1 MAKHK
6 GIFTSIS
13 RTKNGKLML
22 DNQALRHYNKTNIN
36 GDLKMK
42 DILQDVVAHTHA
54 LGFLSLVKVSNEE
67 GTSIDSM
74 AEDRSVILTG
84 TTASPVAEFKGTFGM
99 PNLDK
104 LALHLKNP
112 EYKDNAKIDVVE
124 AERNG
129 DTIPTH
135 IHFENAAGDFEN
147 DYRFMNKAIIEE
159 KLKTVKFKGA
169 TWEVS
174 VQPSMASIA
183 RMKLMSAA
191 HSEEPTFNVKTRDGN
206 LVFSFGDASTHA
218 GEFVFQ
224 HGIEGTLAHTWSW
237 PVAQVQ
243 AILNLDGDA
252 TMSISDQGAMKISIN
267 SGMATY
273 DYILPAQSK

>member
-1 MAKHK
+1 
-6 GIFTSIS
+6 
-13 RTKNGKLML
+13 
-22 DNQALRHYNKTNIN
+22 
-36 GDLKMK
+36 MK
-42 DILQDVVAHTHA
+42 DILQDVVAKTHS
-54 LGFLSLVKVSNEE
+54 LGFLSLVKVTGGETTTFE
-67 GTSIDSM
+67 SM
-74 AEDRSVILTG
+74 AEDRSVILTAE
-84 TTASPVAEFKGTFGM
+84 TTSNVASGTFGM

-112 EYKDNAKIDVVE
+112 EYQKDAKIDVVQ

-129 DTIPTH
+129 ETIPTH

-169 TWEVS
+169 SWAVTF
-174 VQPSMASIA
+174 QPSMASIA

-191 HSEEPTFNVKTRDGN
+191 HTEEPTFNVKTTDSN

-243 AILNLDGDA
+243 AILGLDGDA
-252 TMSISDQGAMKISIN
+252 TMSISDQGAMMISVD
-267 SGMATY
+267 SGMAKY

>member
-1 MAKHK
+1 
-6 GIFTSIS
+6 
-13 RTKNGKLML
+13 
-22 DNQALRHYNKTNIN
+22 
-36 GDLKMK
+36 MK

-54 LGFLSLVKVSNEE
+54 LGFLALVKVSNDEN
-67 GTSIDSM
+67 TTIDAM
-74 AEDRSVILTG
+74 AEDRSVILSG
-84 TTASPVAEFKGTFGM
+84 TTHSPVGEFDGTFGM

-104 LALHLKNP
+104 LSLHLKNP
-112 EYKDNAKIDVVE
+112 EYQKDAKIDVVK

-129 DTIPTH
+129 EVIPTH
-135 IHFENAAGDFEN
+135 IHFENATGDFEN

-169 TWEVS
+169 AWNVTFN
-174 VQPSMASIA
+174 PSMASIA

-191 HSEEPTFNVKTRDGN
+191 HSEEPTFNVLTKDGN

-243 AILNLDGDA
+243 AILNLDGEL
-252 TMSISDQGAMKISIN
+252 TMSISDQGAMMITVD
-267 SGMATY
+267 SGMAKY

>member
-1 MAKHK
+1 
-6 GIFTSIS
+6 
-13 RTKNGKLML
+13 
-22 DNQALRHYNKTNIN
+22 
-36 GDLKMK
+36 MK

-54 LGFLSLVKVSNEE
+54 LGFLSLVKVSNDDN
-67 GTSIDSM
+67 TAIDSM
-74 AEDRSVILTG
+74 AEDRSVILSAETH
-84 TTASPVAEFKGTFGM
+84 SPVNEFVGTFGM

-112 EYKDNAKIDVVE
+112 EYKDNAKIDVVQ

-129 DTIPTH
+129 ETVPTH
-135 IHFENAAGDFEN
+135 IHFENAAGDFQN
-147 DYRFMNKAIIEE
+147 DYRFMNKAIIED

-169 TWEVS
+169 QWNVTLNPS
-174 VQPSMASIA
+174 VASIA

-191 HSEEPTFNVKTRDGN
+191 HSEEPTFNVTTKDGN

-224 HGIEGTLAHTWSW
+224 HSVDGTLQHTWSW

-243 AILNLDGDA
+243 SILSLDGDL
-252 TMSISDQGAMKISIN
+252 TMSISDQGAMMITVD
-267 SGMATY
+267 SGMAKY

>member
-1 MAKHK
+1 
-6 GIFTSIS
+6 
-13 RTKNGKLML
+13 
-22 DNQALRHYNKTNIN
+22 
-36 GDLKMK
+36 MK

-54 LGFLSLVKVSNEE
+54 LGFLSIVKVSNDE
-67 GTSIDSM
+67 GTTIDSM
-74 AEDRSVILTG
+74 ADDRSVILSGSTHN
-84 TTASPVAEFKGTFGM
+84 PVQEFIGTFGM

-104 LALHLKNP
+104 LNLHLKNP
-112 EYKDNAKIDVVE
+112 EYKDNAKIEVVQ

-129 DTIPTH
+129 ETIPTH
-135 IHFENAAGDFEN
+135 IHFENAAGDFQN

-169 TWEVS
+169 SWNVEFT
-174 VQPSMASIA
+174 PSMAAIS

-191 HSEEPTFNVKTRDGN
+191 HSEEPTFNVSTKNGN

-218 GEFVFQ
+218 GEFDFEKGVD
-224 HGIEGTLAHTWSW
+224 GTLQHTWAW

-243 AILNLDGDA
+243 AILNLDGDL
-252 TMSISDQGAMKISIN
+252 TMSISDQGAMKISVD
-267 SGMATY
+267 SGMVKY

>member
-1 MAKHK
+1 
-6 GIFTSIS
+6 
-13 RTKNGKLML
+13 
-22 DNQALRHYNKTNIN
+22 
-36 GDLKMK
+36 MK
-42 DILQDVVAHTHA
+42 DILQDIVAHTHS
-54 LGFLSLVKVSNEE
+54 LGFLNIVKVTNETDTTIE
-67 GTSIDSM
+67 SM
-74 AEDRSVILTG
+74 AEDRSVILG
-84 TTASPVAEFKGTFGM
+84 ATTHAPVAEFKGTFGM

-112 EYKDNAKIDVVE
+112 EYKENANVAVVE

-129 DTIPTH
+129 EVIPTH
-135 IHFENAAGDFEN
+135 IHFENAAGDFQN

-169 TWEVS
+169 NWNVTFSPS
-174 VQPSMASIA
+174 VAAIA

-191 HSEEPTFNVKTRDGN
+191 HSEEPTFNVSTKDGD

-218 GEFVFQ
+218 GQFVFEA
-224 HGIEGTLAHTWSW
+224 GVEGTLQHTWSW

-243 AILNLDGDA
+243 SILNLDGDV
-252 TMSISDQGAMKISIN
+252 TMSISDQGAMQISVD
-267 SGMATY
+267 SGMVKY

>member
-1 MAKHK
+1 ME
-6 GIFTSIS
+6 
-13 RTKNGKLML
+13 
-22 DNQALRHYNKTNIN
+22 TN
-36 GDLKMK
+36 MK

-54 LGFLSLVKVSNEE
+54 LGFLSLVKVTNDDNTTIE
-67 GTSIDSM
+67 SM
-74 AEDRSVILTG
+74 AEDRSVILSG
-84 TTASPVAEFKGTFGM
+84 TTHSPVAEFTGTFGM

-112 EYKDNAKIDVVE
+112 EYQKDAKINVVQ

-129 DTIPTH
+129 ENVPTH
-135 IHFENAAGDFEN
+135 IHFENTAGDFEN

-169 TWEVS
+169 NWNVTFA
-174 VQPSMASIA
+174 PAIASIT
-183 RMKLMSAA
+183 RMKLQSAA
-191 HSEEPTFNVKTRDGN
+191 HAEEPVFNVKTEGEN

-218 GEFVFQ
+218 GSFTFQ
-224 HGIEGTLAHTWSW
+224 HEVGGTLTHTWSW

-243 AILNLDGDA
+243 AILSLDGDK
-252 TMSISDQGAMKISIN
+252 TMSISDQGAMQISID
-267 SGMATY
+267 SGLAKY

>member
-1 MAKHK
+1 
-6 GIFTSIS
+6 
-13 RTKNGKLML
+13 
-22 DNQALRHYNKTNIN
+22 
-36 GDLKMK
+36 MK

-54 LGFLSLVKVSNEE
+54 LGFLSLVKVSNEDS
-67 GTSIDSM
+67 TQIDSM
-74 AEDRSVILTG
+74 AEDRSVILTAE
-84 TTASPVAEFKGTFGM
+84 THTPVNEFVGTFGM

-112 EYKDNAKIDVVE
+112 EYKDNAKIDVVQ

-129 DTIPTH
+129 EVVPTH
-135 IHFENAAGDFEN
+135 IHFENAAGDFQN

-169 TWEVS
+169 SWNVEFA
-174 VQPSMASIA
+174 PSMAAIA
-183 RMKLMSAA
+183 RMKLMAAA
-191 HSEEPTFNVKTRDGN
+191 HSEEPTFNVKTVDGN

-218 GEFVFQ
+218 GEFVFEA
-224 HGIEGTLAHTWSW
+224 GVEGTLAHTWSW

-252 TMSISDQGAMKISIN
+252 TMSISDQGAMKISVN

>member
-1 MAKHK
+1 
-6 GIFTSIS
+6 
-13 RTKNGKLML
+13 
-22 DNQALRHYNKTNIN
+22 
-36 GDLKMK
+36 MK

-54 LGFLSLVKVSNEE
+54 LGFLPLVKVTSED
-67 GTSIDSM
+67 GTTSVDSM
-74 AEDRSVILTG
+74 AEDRSVILSA
-84 TTASPVAEFKGTFGM
+84 TTHTAVNEFAGTFGM

-112 EYKDNAKIDVVE
+112 EYKTDAKIDVVT

-129 DTIPTH
+129 ETIPTH
-135 IHFENAAGDFEN
+135 IHSENAAGDFQN

-169 TWEVS
+169 SWNVTF
-174 VQPSMASIA
+174 QPSMAAIS

-191 HSEEPTFNVKTRDGN
+191 HNEEPTFNVTTKATAGVND

-224 HGIEGTLAHTWSW
+224 NAVEGTLTHTWSW
-237 PVAQVQ
+237 PVAAVQ
-243 AILNLDGDA
+243 SILNLSGDA
-252 TMSISDQGAMKISIN
+252 TMSISDQGAMMISVD
-267 SGMATY
+267 SGMAKY

>member
-1 MAKHK
+1 
-6 GIFTSIS
+6 
-13 RTKNGKLML
+13 
-22 DNQALRHYNKTNIN
+22 
-36 GDLKMK
+36 MK

-54 LGFLSLVKVSNEE
+54 LGFLSLVKVSNED
-67 GTSIDSM
+67 GTTIDSM
-74 AEDRSVILTG
+74 AEDRSVILSAETHN
-84 TTASPVAEFKGTFGM
+84 PVNEFVGTFGM

-112 EYKDNAKIDVVE
+112 EYKDNAKIDVVQ

-129 DTIPTH
+129 ETVPTH
-135 IHFENAAGDFEN
+135 IHFENAAGDFQN

-169 TWEVS
+169 TWNVEFT
-174 VQPSMASIA
+174 PSMAAIA

-191 HSEEPTFNVKTRDGN
+191 HSEEPTFNVSTKNGN

-218 GEFVFQ
+218 GEFVFEA
-224 HGIEGTLAHTWSW
+224 GVEGTLQHTWSW

-243 AILNLDGDA
+243 AILNLDGDL
-252 TMSISDQGAMKISIN
+252 TMSISDQGAMKISVD
-267 SGMATY
+267 SGMVKY